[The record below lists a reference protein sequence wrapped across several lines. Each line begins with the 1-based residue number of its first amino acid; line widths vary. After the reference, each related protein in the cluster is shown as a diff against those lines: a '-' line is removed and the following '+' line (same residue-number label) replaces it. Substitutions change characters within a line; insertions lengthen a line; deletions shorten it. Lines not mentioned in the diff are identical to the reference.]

1 MGIKIEKISGA
12 VGAEISGIQIEDICK
27 HDFKLVNN
35 ALLDHGVIYFRRQ
48 NISPTQ
54 QLDFA
59 KMWNDLHLHPYLK
72 GLPEFP
78 EIIEIVKEPSDP
90 NNFGDHWHT
99 DQIFTPVPAMATML
113 YAKEVPVTGGDTMFA
128 LSLIH
133 I

>member
-48 NISPTQ
+48 NITPTQ

-59 KMWNDLHLHPYLK
+59 KMWNDLHLHPYLN

-78 EIIEIVKEPSDP
+78 E
-90 NNFGDHWHT
+90 
-99 DQIFTPVPAMATML
+99 
-113 YAKEVPVTGGDTMFA
+113 

>member
-12 VGAEISGIQIEDICK
+12 VGAEISGIQIKDICE

-99 DQIFTPVPAMATML
+99 DQIFTPVPVSYTHLRAHET
-113 YAKEVPVTGGDTMFA
+113 
-128 LSLIH
+128 
-133 I
+133 